1 MNTDVVAPRIAV
13 TGVKAGPGGIP
24 RVLANLVTGMLEVG
38 VAVDVLCGD
47 PERMD
52 RSHVPAAARLVGIG
66 AATGPAGIR
75 RLARY
80 FRAARPDVIISNR
93 ERGRLGIL
101 AARVLSGVSVT
112 VAFRVGNPVS
122 VHLGRRR
129 WYKRLPRQLAIRVS
143 YPRADR
149 IIAVSAGIAR
159 DIIGM
164 VPACRERVV
173 HLANPVFSP
182 AVETLVQ
189 QPVDH
194 PWLADP
200 AIPVII
206 AAGRLARQKDF
217 PTLLRACA
225 RLLSGGRRVRLIIL
239 GEGKERE
246 PLQAQARE
254 LGIHEQVDLPGF
266 VDNPFAYMGRA
277 ALFVLSSA
285 WEGSPN
291 VLIEALAVGVPV
303 VATDCLSGPREI
315 LAEGRF
321 GPLVPVGDAA
331 ALAAAIGQVLDA
343 PLPRA
348 TLIGAAAAFRIDR
361 SAGAYLRALGIAGPG
376 GGQGRP

>member
-1 MNTDVVAPRIAV
+1 MSPAAVAPRVAL

-24 RVLANLVTGMLEVG
+24 RVLANLVTGMVEAG

-47 PERMD
+47 PGRMD
-52 RSHVPAAARLVGIG
+52 LAHLPAATRLVGIG
-66 AATGPAGIR
+66 TATDPAGMH

-80 FRAARPDVIISNR
+80 FRATRPDAIISNR

-101 AARVLSGVSVT
+101 AARALSGVHVT

-122 VHLGRRR
+122 VHLGRRH
-129 WYKRLPRQLAIRVS
+129 WHQRLPRQLAIRIG

-159 DIIGM
+159 DVMKM

-182 AVETLVQ
+182 AVETLAR

-194 PWLADP
+194 PWLVDA
-200 AIPVII
+200 ATPVIV

-225 RLLSGGRRVRLIIL
+225 RLLSGGRRLRLIIL
-239 GEGKERE
+239 GEGKERQA
-246 PLQAQARE
+246 LQAQARE

-266 VDNPFAYMGRA
+266 VGNPFAYMRKA

-315 LAEGRF
+315 LEEGRL
-321 GPLVPVGDAA
+321 GPLVPVGDDA

-343 PLPRA
+343 PLPRD
-348 TLIGAAAAFRIDR
+348 TLIGAAAAYRIDR
-361 SAGAYLRALGIAGPG
+361 STGAYLRALGIAGPG
-376 GGQGRP
+376 RA